1 MNYRDLASLPLFQGL
16 PKKDVKRFAALADIM
31 DIGEGEYLFGQGEP
45 ADRLFVMLEGEVEI
59 RYNPGDGG
67 ALTVTSLER
76 GGVFG
81 WSAVLGR
88 AAYTSGAICTIPG
101 KAISVKGD
109 RFREM
114 CEQHPNTGVL
124 IIERLADVIAGRL
137 SSTREAVTQVLHNTV
152 ASGTQT
158 GAGGKRTDGGN
169 K

>member
-1 MNYRDLASLPLFQGL
+1 MSYRDLASLPLFQGL
-16 PKKDVKRFAALADIM
+16 PKKDVKRFASLADVM
-31 DIGEGEYLFGQGEP
+31 DIAEGEYLFGQGEP
-45 ADRLFVMLEGEVEI
+45 ADRLFIMLEGEVEI

-88 AAYTSGAICTIPG
+88 AAYTSGAICTRPG
-101 KAISVKGD
+101 KAISVVGD

-124 IIERLADVIAGRL
+124 IIERLAEVIAGRL
-137 SSTREAVTQVLHNTV
+137 SSTREAVSQVLHDTV
-152 ASGTQT
+152 TSGTKNNPS
-158 GAGGKRTDGGN
+158 GKGVDGGN
-169 K
+169 E